1 MKKLSTY
8 LFLFLFSFSA
18 LSFADD
24 IRDFQIEG
32 MSIGDSLLDY
42 FSKEEIEN
50 KRKFYKLGGK
60 LIKEFSKVYSNKNS
74 KVYDA
79 VVLYFKTDDKKYLIT
94 GISARKY
101 YAYNIDECYDMQK
114 SIVDEIDIIM
124 SDAKKYDRKKKKLS
138 YFQYSHSTGT
148 EFMFKDNS
156 FIAIRCYDY
165 SKKDTD
171 TQDRLTVLAM
181 SGQLNYYLKSINK

>member
-1 MKKLSTY
+1 MRVFIAVIILI
-8 LFLFLFSFSA
+8 FSLQSWTK
-18 LSFADD
+18 ADD
-24 IRDFQIEG
+24 ISDFEIEG
-32 MSIGDSLLDY
+32 MSIGDSLLDF

-138 YFQYSHSTGT
+138 YFQYSHSTDT

-165 SKKDTD
+165 SKKDTNSR
-171 TQDRLTVLAM
+171 DRLSVQIATQEYNKWLA
-181 SGQLNYYLKSINK
+181 SKDKK

>member
-1 MKKLSTY
+1 MKKLLPILIL
-8 LFLFLFSFSA
+8 LFTLQTPSQ
-18 LSFADD
+18 ADD

-138 YFQYSHSTGT
+138 YFQYSHSTDT